1 MTGTPGSECK
11 RWMISVNVVVNVVL
25 RVPGG
30 VTLRRCEQF
39 YLEILH
45 LHGKI
50 NQQCVGSLALLSSKT
65 FTVFKANI
73 FDISHKELKL
83 SLVTMFHKLSL

>member
-39 YLEILH
+39 FLVILH

-50 NQQCVGSLALLSSKT
+50 NQQTMCGLIST
-65 FTVFKANI
+65 FAIQNFYSFLKPTSPSI
-73 FDISHKELKL
+73 FYTKS
-83 SLVTMFHKLSL
+83 